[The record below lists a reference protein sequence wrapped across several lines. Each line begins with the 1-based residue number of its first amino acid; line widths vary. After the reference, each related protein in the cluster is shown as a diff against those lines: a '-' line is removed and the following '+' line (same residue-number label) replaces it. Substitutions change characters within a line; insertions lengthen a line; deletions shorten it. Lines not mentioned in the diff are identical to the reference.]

1 MSQRDLPLWARAVA
15 AGLLVFAS
23 WWLLSTDA
31 LRDTLGDSVGILCLG
46 VISVFILRGM
56 HLPLS
61 VWPFGPW
68 RKSFQVVA
76 VIAVAVVIAGLILL
90 SGMNQ
95 PPVLASSID
104 AGMAVLVVT
113 GALFWGFAYGFV
125 KQRSFLPW
133 YLIAV
138 IIAILPYLVNLLLSI
153 GGDGSGDSLC
163 IWTRQGAAV
172 EAESACQAAMLPT
185 LMFLVAVGATSTLVT
200 AELAF
205 RRLLIGQPQK
215 AGLLAVLGAAVI
227 AAAWYAVLG
236 LMDVSFPAPLVLG
249 AVGALNAGCIYV
261 LSRSL
266 LVSALYSAVFMASYW
281 ALTLSLLD
289 AGAQVGPQ
297 VPLSIWLTALGIGIG
312 LAAIVAKQNGL
323 FGDLKRHEQP
333 REQPD
338 ASGD

>member
-1 MSQRDLPLWARAVA
+1 MSQRDLPLWARGVA
-15 AGLLVFAS
+15 AGLSVFAS

-31 LRDTLGDSVGILCLG
+31 LRSTIGDSVGILCLG
-46 VISVFILRGM
+46 VIAVFILRGM

-68 RKSFQVVA
+68 RKSFRVVA

-153 GGDGSGDSLC
+153 GGEGSGDSLC
-163 IWTRQGAAV
+163 IWTRQGA
-172 EAESACQAAMLPT
+172 AESACQAAMLPT

-200 AELAF
+200 EELAF
-205 RRLLIGQPQK
+205 RRLLIGQPQR

-323 FGDLKRHEQP
+323 FGDLKRNKQP